1 MGDLVV
7 GSSEG
12 VVDSFVGSV
21 VGSFVGSVARE
32 TEDEAITTTEVLL
45 GKTALATGV
54 ALLITADEDE
64 KM

>member
-1 MGDLVV
+1 M
-7 GSSEG
+7 
-12 VVDSFVGSV
+12 VDSFVGSV
-21 VGSFVGSVARE
+21 VGSFVDSVARE